1 MNNDN
6 KILDRNP
13 VSPPVSG
20 NQVQPQ
26 MGSLN
31 KEAPIATGLSELRPA
46 GPEAKHN
53 IDQEITQLGVREIED
68 RPDLTQVADVQHAG
82 PSVPPP
88 TESSGLVQSPLTPE
102 EMVKISKTNPA
113 NSIRWLREIINKT
126 FNKFRLQKE

>member
-82 PSVPPP
+82 PSIPVSAM
-88 TESSGLVQSPLTPE
+88 SSASIHYPMSEDEVTKQLKTGQGDDSGKWLAGLIKKVIAVMGL
-102 EMVKISKTNPA
+102 
-113 NSIRWLREIINKT
+113 
-126 FNKFRLQKE
+126 